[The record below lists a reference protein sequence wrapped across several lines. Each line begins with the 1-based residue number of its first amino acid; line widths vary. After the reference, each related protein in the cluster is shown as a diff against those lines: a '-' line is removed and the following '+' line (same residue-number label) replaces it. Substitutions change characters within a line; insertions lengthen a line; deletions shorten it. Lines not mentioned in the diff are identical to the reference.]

1 MRVLPLD
8 RSDTETVA
16 ACHEVRTAAM
26 RADDPFEPPASAAF
40 FAARLRVGYSDA
52 PMEAWYVPGEAD
64 GAVAAWYWAEFPDRE
79 NQDRVPLDITVHP
92 ELRRRGLGTAL
103 LRHAA
108 GRAAAGG
115 RVVLSGEAQEK
126 SPGEAFA
133 RQAGGALG
141 QAEVRRV
148 LDLPK
153 IPAGTIARLRESAA
167 KAAAGY
173 SLVRWEGG
181 VPDERLDQVASLHN
195 VLSDAPMDPGVEPTA
210 WTADRVRVRMNAR
223 QARIPARRFSLA
235 AVHDGTGEMAA
246 LTVVAVHDEVPDWGH
261 QLLTAVTRP
270 HRGHRLGLLVK
281 AAMMDWLAAA
291 DPSVERI
298 VTWNAA
304 SNRHMIAINEELGY
318 QVWGRPYRSV
328 ELPVASVVKT

>member
-1 MRVLPLD
+1 MRILPLD
-8 RSDTETVA
+8 RADTETVA
-16 ACHEVRTAAM
+16 ACHEVHTAAM

-52 PMEAWYVPGEAD
+52 PMEAWYVPGETD
-64 GAVAAWYWAEFPDRE
+64 GAVAAWYWVEFPDRE
-79 NQDRVPLDITVHP
+79 NQDRVPLDITVRP

-108 GRAAAGG
+108 GRAAASG

-141 QAEVRRV
+141 QAEIRRV
-148 LDLPK
+148 VDLPK
-153 IPAGTIARLRESAA
+153 NPAGTIARLREGAA

-195 VLSDAPMDPGVEPTA
+195 VLSDAPMDPGVEPTT
-210 WTADRVRVRMNAR
+210 WTAERVRVRMNAR
-223 QARIPARRFSLA
+223 QARMPARRYSLA
-235 AVHDGTGEMAA
+235 AIHDASGEMAA

-261 QLLTAVTRP
+261 QLLTGVTRP

-291 DPSVERI
+291 DPAVERI

-328 ELPVASVVKT
+328 ELPASAAG

>member
-1 MRVLPLD
+1 MRILPLD
-8 RSDTETVA
+8 PADAETVA
-16 ACHEVRTAAM
+16 ACQEVRADAM

-40 FAARLRVGYSDA
+40 FAARLRAGYSDA
-52 PMEAWYVPGEAD
+52 PLEAWYVPGETD
-64 GAVAAWYWAEFPDRE
+64 GSVAAWYSAEFPHRE
-79 NQDRVPLDITVHP
+79 NQNRVSLNLTVHP

-108 GRAAAGG
+108 AQAAAGG
-115 RVVLSGEAQEK
+115 RVILASEVQED
-126 SPGEAFA
+126 SPGEAFT

-141 QAEVRRV
+141 QLEVRRV

-153 IPAGTIARLRESAA
+153 IPASTIARLREGAA

-173 SLVRWEGG
+173 SLVRWEGL

-195 VLSDAPMDPGVEPTA
+195 VLNDAPMDPGVEPTA
-210 WTADRVRVRMNAR
+210 WTADRVRGRMNSRHAR
-223 QARIPARRFSLA
+223 LPARRYSLA
-235 AVHDGTGEMAA
+235 AVHDASGEMAA
-246 LTVVAVHDEVPDWGH
+246 LTVMAVHDEVPDWGH

-281 AAMMDWLAAA
+281 AAMMDWLTAAEPA
-291 DPSVERI
+291 VERI

-304 SNRHMIAINEELGY
+304 SNERMIAINEELGY

>member
-1 MRVLPLD
+1 MRILPLD
-8 RSDTETVA
+8 PADAKTVA

-52 PMEAWYVPGEAD
+52 PMEAWYVPREAD
-64 GAVAAWYWAEFPDRE
+64 GAVAAWYSAEFPHRE

-108 GRAAAGG
+108 GRASAGG
-115 RVVLSGEAQEK
+115 RVILAGEAQEE

-141 QAEVRRV
+141 LVDVRRV
-148 LDLPK
+148 LELPK
-153 IPAGTIARLRESAA
+153 IPAGTIAQLREGAA

-181 VPDERLDQVASLHN
+181 VPEERLDQVAALHN
-195 VLSDAPMDPGVEPTA
+195 VLSDAPTDPGLEPTV

-223 QARIPARRFSLA
+223 QARIPARRYSLA
-235 AVHDGTGEMAA
+235 AVHDASGEMAA
-246 LTVVAVHDEVPDWGH
+246 LTVMAVHDEVPDWGH

-281 AAMMDWLAAA
+281 AAMMEWLATA
-291 DPSVERI
+291 DPAVERI

-304 SNRHMIAINEELGY
+304 SNRHMIAINEQLGY
-318 QVWGRPYRSV
+318 QVWGRPYRWV
-328 ELPVASVVKT
+328 ELPVSAVG